1 MPSTPVLAL
10 PSTCQTDAPGARETN
25 CTERSG
31 RPTPA
36 AVTDAVRVVG
46 VPRVTVAGADS
57 ATCTTSADDDAAPRS
72 ADAAVAPTTSGVA
85 VPAAATI
92 AVAAIQRALCRDDR
106 TARKGSKAE

>member
-31 RPTPA
+31 RPTSA
-36 AVTDAVRVVG
+36 AVTDAVRVVA

-57 ATCTTSADDDAAPRS
+57 ATCTTSADVDAPLRS
-72 ADAAVAPTTSGVA
+72 AGAAEALIANGVTVPTTPMNAVAT
-85 VPAAATI
+85 
-92 AVAAIQRALCRDDR
+92 IQRTL
-106 TARKGSKAE
+106 